1 MSVLSPHLDQI
12 KTLVQD
18 GSMPSRKINHE
29 NSVAEHG
36 CTKNTVLLQG
46 RNGDF
51 FGFSVKALEPIKPL
65 FTDKIILDAIELYQS
80 EEFDAIIRLFDIKDQ
95 LLLYGYPVIDYVIL
109 KYLEMN
115 KLKLEQKMKFDFT
128 LPEIDS
134 RMKLTRSDAI
144 LSKLEIVN
152 VGNNVVPSEWIGRQ
166 FESAEHLHKEI
177 DSLDYRNG
185 KPPVTYC
192 CIYGMS
198 VTEQQ
203 IVQLVKNIPLSKK
216 ETLIV
221 ELQTNHTASFLPSLA
236 TITKSSYVDYENETH
251 RLIVAFEPS
260 EHFTTTAELTKN
272 SVGLLSSTLQKC
284 IRHGRCSVE
293 LLKETVEKLAR
304 AKPYNLPEQNYL
316 KVSGSRQLFW
326 RSFITIIEDFRY
338 YEDSSFLSLFDI
350 LAFALVC
357 NKEPDYVICEE
368 LLEKVQSLLV
378 RIAECDHTTDYHEWR
393 TYPIGKTS
401 FSIKQSVSQNTMFI
415 ADQFVPKMSG
425 DAVMIHRYSTLLKT
439 YIPLPLLANTKELVC
454 KKCELGFTTKYTSVD
469 IHCYPNMIHQ
479 LQGSRLC

>member
-36 CTKNTVLLQG
+36 CTKNTVLVQG

-51 FGFSVKALEPIKPL
+51 FGFSVKALEHIKPL

-80 EEFDAIIRLFDIKDQ
+80 EEFDAIIRLFDSKDE
-95 LLLYGYPVIDYVIL
+95 LLLYGYPVIDYIIL

-115 KLKLEQKMKFDFT
+115 KLKLDQKMKFDFT

-144 LSKLEIVN
+144 ISKLEIVN

-177 DSLDYRNG
+177 DSLDYRKG

-203 IVQLVKNIPLSKK
+203 IVQLVKNIPMSKK
-216 ETLIV
+216 STIIV
-221 ELQTNHTASFLPSLA
+221 ELQTNHTASFLPSIA
-236 TITKSSYVDYENETH
+236 TITKSSYVDYENDTH
-251 RLIVAFEPS
+251 RLIVAFEPI

-284 IRHGRCSVE
+284 IRHGRCGVE

-316 KVSGSRQLFW
+316 KVSGSRQLFGGHLLL
-326 RSFITIIEDFRY
+326 
-338 YEDSSFLSLFDI
+338 LSKTF
-350 LAFALVC
+350 V
-357 NKEPDYVICEE
+357 
-368 LLEKVQSLLV
+368 
-378 RIAECDHTTDYHEWR
+378 TTR
-393 TYPIGKTS
+393 TPR
-401 FSIKQSVSQNTMFI
+401 F
-415 ADQFVPKMSG
+415 
-425 DAVMIHRYSTLLKT
+425 
-439 YIPLPLLANTKELVC
+439 C
-454 KKCELGFTTKYTSVD
+454 
-469 IHCYPNMIHQ
+469 HCLI
-479 LQGSRLC
+479 S